1 MKRMGRGTRAR
12 VLAGI
17 LLIPPAAIA
26 APGGQDRPRYVRTV
40 EEFEFSPGRPGM
52 AVATYV
58 PRTYSRRKPP
68 PLILALHF
76 GGRVT
81 PTTGRDFAEMLVLP
95 AMDDLGAVILAPN
108 CPGRGWTDPVS
119 EDAVLKLVAAARKK
133 YAIDGRRVAV
143 TGFSMGAIGAYRLA
157 ARHPELFSAAIPVSG
172 MPSPE
177 DLSSL
182 RSVPLFIIHS
192 DGDEVFP
199 MGEAGPVLETLRRD
213 HPDVTIEIVPGLSH
227 YRTADFVPA
236 LKKAALW
243 LKKAWK
249 IPQVP

>member
-1 MKRMGRGTRAR
+1 MKRMGRGAGAR
-12 VLAGI
+12 VIAG
-17 LLIPPAAIA
+17 LLLVPSAAIP

-40 EEFEFSPGRPGM
+40 EDFEFAPGRPGM

-58 PRTYSRRKPP
+58 PRTYSRRKPT

-76 GGRVT
+76 GGPVT
-81 PTTGRDFAEMLVLP
+81 PTIGRDFAEMLVLP
-95 AMDDLGAVILAPN
+95 AMSDLGAVILAPN
-108 CPGRGWTDPVS
+108 CPGRGWTDPLS

-143 TGFSMGAIGAYRLA
+143 TGFSMGAIGTYKLA

-172 MPSPE
+172 MPSSE

-182 RSVPLFIIHS
+182 RSVPLFIIQS

-199 MGEAGPVLETLRRD
+199 MDEAGPVLETLRRD

-243 LKKAWK
+243 LKKEWRN
-249 IPQVP
+249 P